1 MHVNNFGGFLSLFVS
16 VFQRQVLL
24 YTSVHFCCPRWR
36 RRMRHITKEVE
47 RASSLLLSVS
57 DIPKKTH
64 LLSSLTVLGL
74 KLATGVESNRHS

>member
-1 MHVNNFGGFLSLFVS
+1 
-16 VFQRQVLL
+16 
-24 YTSVHFCCPRWR
+24 
-36 RRMRHITKEVE
+36 MRHITKEVE